1 VSFGIN
7 TSLFCVALAP
17 GFLALS
23 AFYVFGRLPRRA
35 YGTSATIELGALA
48 TIALFAHLLFG
59 GIFALFIVPNV
70 IPRLSETPGRIEHL
84 GPALGEHTDEVLKN
98 MLGLSD
104 GELADLQAAQ
114 TTSGDERV
122 SGG

>member
-1 VSFGIN
+1 MSFGIN

-35 YGTSATIELGALA
+35 YGTSATIELGTLA

-104 GELADLQAAQ
+104 GELASLRAAQ